1 MKIKVINKKELS
13 TKRKGKILFILYI
26 LLLSIVTFHHHP
38 IDFAEDI
45 QFFTQSSSETSSHL
59 FTVEDCPIINFSNTG
74 FNSFGISTF
83 TLLIAKESC
92 TNIIPNFN
100 SFIPNNFSDKTYL
113 RGPPSFKTV

>member
-1 MKIKVINKKELS
+1 MKFSIINKKQLS
-13 TKRKGKILFILYI
+13 TKRKGKILSFLYI
-26 LLLSIVTFHHHP
+26 LLLSIITFHHHP

-83 TLLIAKESC
+83 TLLIVKENC
-92 TNIIPNFN
+92 TNIIPNFTN
-100 SFIPNNFSDKTYL
+100 LIPNNFSDKTYL
-113 RGPPSFKTV
+113 RGPPSLKLI